1 MNAMIFAAGL
11 GTRLY
16 PLTENCPKAL
26 VDINGKPLLWY
37 AIKNVT
43 DAGATRVVVNV
54 HHFASQVIDYIDS
67 KPFVNSNVE
76 ILISDEQDD
85 LLETGGGLLKAASLF
100 IPNQPILIF
109 NSDVLTNV
117 DLKQLIAFHRQGK
130 SLATLMV
137 ERRKTSRYF
146 LFDYN
151 GQLVGWENQSSG
163 EKRLVRNVPEYENL
177 AFDGVQFVEYK
188 MLKMLGEV
196 RKFSITNG
204 YLDLAKD
211 EKVCGWQQWTGQW
224 FDVGTPEK
232 LDVANRSFNFSKFG

>member
-26 VDINGKPLLWY
+26 VEINGKPLLWY

-43 DAGATRVVVNV
+43 DAGATLVVVNV

-67 KPFVNSNVE
+67 KPFANSNVE
-76 ILISDEQDD
+76 ILISDEQDE

-100 IPNQPILIF
+100 RPNQPILIF
-109 NSDVLTNV
+109 NSDVLTNT
-117 DLKQLIAFHRQGK
+117 DLKQLIAFHSERKG
-130 SLATLMV
+130 LATLMV
-137 ERRKTSRYF
+137 EKRKTSRYF
-146 LFDYN
+146 LFDDK

-163 EKRLVRNVPEYENL
+163 ERRLVRDVPEYENL
-177 AFDGVQFVEYK
+177 AFDGVQIVEYK
-188 MLKMLGEV
+188 ILNMLGEV
-196 RKFSITNG
+196 HKFSITNG

-211 EKVCGWQQWTGQW
+211 EKICCWHQWTGQW

-232 LDVANRSFNFSKFG
+232 LDAATKRFDFSKFT